1 LPFLAQNQEI
11 MKRNKSLNTLNK
23 KEYILIIAI
32 FCFLV
37 QSVIGQESVNK
48 WQLNGSMS
56 FYGDFYNMVAD
67 SSAAIRAR
75 RPGNLGRIVVNST
88 LSYGDFSLPISLML
102 SVGQHSAIL
111 PPYSSSRNFTDYI
124 KDPSNRIGI
133 APRYKWVQVLLG
145 TQVPQYSELSVGD
158 LPVFGAGL
166 NLRPGLF
173 RFSCFAGTSQ
183 LAIEEDA
190 TKNIQGIYS
199 RKMYSGKIG
208 FGDEEAT
215 HLYLITTLMED
226 DTASLKIKPVNTMP
240 RNGLLSALD
249 YRIKIGKQ
257 VYLKG
262 EIAASAFTRDSHSNL
277 ITNNSLPI
285 NLPPAIFKIQESSR
299 FDYATALTLAKDG
312 KIFGIKLTGKYI
324 GDGFVPLGYPF
335 MQTDRLDVTVNP
347 RFNLLK
353 DKFQLSGSFGKRI
366 NNLSGARAATTT
378 QTIGS
383 ADMNVQITQGLSVS
397 ASFSNFDFRNSIMLD
412 TLRVQMVTMSY
423 SLSPTY
429 TYTGKKNMH
438 TLSILGSKNTFTDF
452 NIISGALND
461 NDSRTALLT
470 YLLANLNTP
479 FTMSATLSYFDNL
492 SSIGMLTTESANLS
506 FGYRFFKKK
515 LNTTAG
521 MSYTTNKL
529 ETLSA
534 GAQVTTNLGLKYSL
548 NKKINLAAFG
558 SINLFKYGTE
568 RPGVSYRENL
578 LRLSLT
584 YKF

>member
-1 LPFLAQNQEI
+1 MGITKRFVLIIFSCGILAQ
-11 MKRNKSLNTLNK
+11 S
-23 KEYILIIAI
+23 IL
-32 FCFLV
+32 
-37 QSVIGQESVNK
+37 GQEVINK
-48 WQLNGSMS
+48 WQLNGNMS
-56 FYGDFYNMVAD
+56 LYGDFYSMNAD
-67 SSAAIRAR
+67 TSAAMKAR
-75 RPGNLGRIVVNST
+75 RPGSVGRIVVNST
-88 LSYGDFSLPISLML
+88 LTYGDFSLPISLML

-111 PPYSSSRNFTDYI
+111 PPFGNRSFIDFI
-124 KDPSNRIGI
+124 KDPSNRVGL
-133 APRYKWVQVLLG
+133 APRYKWIQVLLG

-166 NLRPGLF
+166 SLTPGLF
-173 RFSCFAGTSQ
+173 RFSCFAGTTQ
-183 LAIEEDA
+183 LAIEEDP
-190 TKNIQGIYS
+190 TRNIQGIYA

-208 FGDEEAT
+208 YGKEEAT
-215 HLYLITTLMED
+215 HLYFITTLMAD
-226 DTASLKIKPVNTMP
+226 DTASLVKRPVNTMP
-240 RNGLLSALD
+240 RNGLLAALD

-257 VYLKG
+257 IYVKG
-262 EIAASAFTRDSHSNL
+262 EFAGSAYTRDSRSKL
-277 ITNNSLPI
+277 ISDNQMPI
-285 NLPPAIFKIQESSR
+285 NLPPSIFRIQESSR
-299 FDYATALTLAKDG
+299 FDYAGALTLAKDG

-335 MQTDRLDVTVNP
+335 MQSDRLDVTINP
-347 RFNLLK
+347 RFNLFNNKL
-353 DKFQLSGSFGKRI
+353 QLSGSVGKRI

-378 QTIGS
+378 QTIGN
-383 ADMNVQITQGLSVS
+383 ADMNVEITQGLSVS
-397 ASFSNFDFRNSIMLD
+397 ASFSNFDFRNSITLD
-412 TLRVQMVTMSY
+412 TLRVQMVTLSY

-438 TLSILGSKNTFTDF
+438 VITLLGSKNTFTDF
-452 NIISGALND
+452 NTISGALND

-470 YLLANLNTP
+470 YLLANLATP
-479 FTMSATLSYFDNL
+479 FTMSPTLSYFDNH
-492 SSIGMLTTESANLS
+492 STIGMLTTESANMS

-521 MSYTTNKL
+521 ISYTTNKL
-529 ETLSA
+529 DAQSA

-548 NKKINLAAFG
+548 NQKINLSAFG

>member
-1 LPFLAQNQEI
+1 MEI
-11 MKRNKSLNTLNK
+11 KNRLV
-23 KEYILIIAI
+23 LII
-32 FCFLV
+32 FSCGVLV
-37 QSVIGQESVNK
+37 QSLAGQESMRK
-48 WQLNGSMS
+48 WQFNGNMS
-56 FYGDFYNMVAD
+56 LSGDFYSMNAD
-67 SSAAIRAR
+67 TSAAMKAR
-75 RPGNLGRIVVNST
+75 RPGSVGRMVVNST
-88 LSYGDFSLPISLML
+88 LTYGDFSLPISLML

-111 PPYSSSRNFTDYI
+111 PPFGNRSFIDFI
-124 KDPSNRIGI
+124 KDPSNRVGL
-133 APRYKWVQVLLG
+133 APRYKWIQLLLG

-166 NLRPGLF
+166 SLTPGLF
-173 RFSCFAGTSQ
+173 RFSAFAGTTQ
-183 LAIEEDA
+183 LAIEEDP
-190 TKNIQGIYS
+190 TRNIQGIYA

-208 FGDEEAT
+208 IGKEEAT
-215 HLYLITTLMED
+215 HLYFITTLMAD
-226 DTASLKIKPVNTMP
+226 DTTSLVKRPVSAMP
-240 RNGLLSALD
+240 KNGLLAALD

-257 VYLKG
+257 IYLKG
-262 EIAASAFTRDSHSNL
+262 EFAGSAYTRDSRSKVISDNQ
-277 ITNNSLPI
+277 IPI
-285 NLPPAIFKIQESSR
+285 NLPPSIFRFQESSR
-299 FDYATALTLAKDG
+299 FDYAGALTIAKDG

-335 MQTDRLDVTVNP
+335 MQSDKLDVTINP
-347 RFNLLK
+347 RFNLFNSN
-353 DKFQLSGSFGKRI
+353 FQLSGSFGKRI

-378 QTIGS
+378 QTIGN

-397 ASFSNFDFRNSIMLD
+397 ASFSNFDFRNSVMLD

-438 TLSILGSKNTFTDF
+438 TISVLGSKNTFTDF
-452 NIISGALND
+452 NTISGALND

-506 FGYRFFKKK
+506 VGYRFFKKK

-521 MSYTTNKL
+521 ISYTTNKL

-548 NKKINLAAFG
+548 NKKINLSAFG